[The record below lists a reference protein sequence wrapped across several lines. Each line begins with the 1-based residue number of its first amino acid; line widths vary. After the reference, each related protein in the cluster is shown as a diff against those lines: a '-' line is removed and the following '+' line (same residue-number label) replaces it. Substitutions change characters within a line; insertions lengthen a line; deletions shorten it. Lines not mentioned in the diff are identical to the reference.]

1 MTTIKAKDRPQV
13 VANFMADR
21 NLTNVALAK
30 IGGVTE
36 RTVRNWLNGT
46 QNVTQPM
53 MLLIEAVNEKKLPLD
68 WLKTKTGS
76 AEPKAAKK
84 VTTKKAG
91 KKSTKKAAPKPKPR
105 PKAKPK
111 AKKPKAVVQAPA
123 EVSIPA

>member
-1 MTTIKAKDRPQV
+1 MTSIKTKDRPQV

-21 NLTNVALAK
+21 SLTNVALAK

-68 WLKTKTGS
+68 WLKAKTGS
-76 AEPKAAKK
+76 AEQKPTRTMKKKRAAPAKK
-84 VTTKKAG
+84 KPAPVSAKKKPA
-91 KKSTKKAAPKPKPR
+91 KSKRKPKS
-105 PKAKPK
+105 
-111 AKKPKAVVQAPA
+111 VVQAPT
-123 EVSIPA
+123 EVAIPA